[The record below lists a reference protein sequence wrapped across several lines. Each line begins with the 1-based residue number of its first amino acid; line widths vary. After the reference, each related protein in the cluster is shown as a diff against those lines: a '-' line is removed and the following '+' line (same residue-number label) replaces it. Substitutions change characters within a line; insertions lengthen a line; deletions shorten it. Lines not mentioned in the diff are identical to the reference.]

1 MNKAVFLDRDGTIN
15 EDIAYLYKPEDFK
28 WIKGAKEAI
37 KYAREKGYLVIVATN
52 QSGVARGY
60 FTENDVKALH
70 NFINDELQKINTKID
85 AFYYCPHHIEG
96 SIAKYKT
103 ECNCRKPKSGMILQ
117 AANDYGIDLSASFI
131 FGDKERDILAGIGAG
146 VKGEIFDPKGNLLEL
161 VSKYI

>member
-15 EDIAYLYKPEDFK
+15 EDMAYLYKPEDFR
-28 WIKGAKEAI
+28 WIAGAKEAI
-37 KYAREKGYLVIVATN
+37 KYARDKGYLVIIVTN

-60 FTENDVKALH
+60 FTEDDVKALH

-85 AFYYCPHHIEG
+85 AFYYCPHHPKSNIP
-96 SIAKYKT
+96 KYKA

-117 AANDYGIDLSASFI
+117 AAKDFDIDLSASFI
-131 FGDKERDILAGIGAG
+131 FGDKERDILAGYGAG
-146 VKGEIFDPKGNLLEL
+146 VKGEIFDPKGNLFAL